1 MTNRTE
7 VHAAE
12 VNGHEHTAPATSGPF
27 NDRDLRKLSRL
38 YYAAQG
44 AQVAAQAAAQTANEH
59 AARFREALAEA
70 CEGLDVQ
77 MPPPGAQVD
86 TRIDWKSG
94 EFEFVPMQQRG

>member
-12 VNGHEHTAPATSGPF
+12 VNGHEHTAPATSGTF
-27 NDRDLRKLSRL
+27 NDRALRRVVQAREL
-38 YYAAQG
+38 